1 MRCFGYHDDDVN
13 DHVVPEASRAT
24 DDHGPVAVVGILV
37 RGTAETPRQNLEVE
51 PDNTNNKPKRKKKAM
66 ASKITYSSCDE
77 TLENQLLAAA
87 DGNAAAL
94 TALAELLRG
103 ASPKQ
108 CSQWE
113 AGVKS
118 FWQSGLELVIDKM
131 DSKQLR
137 PEDSLL
143 LGSML
148 AAGFDSVGMR
158 DRYAAL
164 AKRVFSH
171 YRDPIGLTA
180 AIGIRND
187 ALGIA
192 QVYQR
197 WQVIGELKIGA
208 YCYDSSSGVGTIA
221 AIDDLAND
229 VQVQFDR
236 RRSMSLSQFVDSVI
250 VIKDLSLLHEVLSGK
265 HSGKLPPIKDISAA
279 LPVSLVAAG
288 AIPDGIVKQL
298 LVPAVLTDDA
308 FARATTAVGGAP
320 KASAVSAPVTNAPA
334 PTVAAPPPGSQRWD
348 HSRSI
353 LELCE
358 RLKGVTSLKVDSEP
372 TLDNV
377 QRILQ
382 QAGIRPDQ
390 SDHFALALAMLQ
402 KMSGDL
408 GDWLR
413 TTVEY
418 LADEAVIWHNG
429 DTWAEVTDKL
439 PGKLAPFWFKAT
451 QIAKGSDYLTTN
463 TLRLPFRLWAQTE
476 KLLGSGSDKDL
487 LAAKVLD
494 ALEGKH
500 ASADLLMWLW
510 RSGSQAV
517 KDKYLSDSHLIFKT
531 LQLDVRG
538 NYLRA
543 QRDLRRLLLEDEK
556 FHRQVMLNGDRD
568 ALIALVRCIKRL
580 PLLDSGERQSL
591 LVKIVRYYPEH
602 IHEVEERRVATE
614 RRAVGKLTSKRS
626 YKQRQEE
633 LEHLV
638 NVLVPANIAAIE
650 HARGYGDLREN
661 SEFKYAKEQQV
672 FLASRRQE
680 LETSLNGMRATDFSD
695 VEVDGVAVPGSTIT
709 VRYPNGKKEDFHLL
723 GLFDSVPEKN
733 MISYETPLGE
743 TLMGCKPG
751 MDLTMPSG
759 DNVTVVAVSPLPA
772 ELRAWVVGA

>member
-1 MRCFGYHDDDVN
+1 
-13 DHVVPEASRAT
+13 
-24 DDHGPVAVVGILV
+24 
-37 RGTAETPRQNLEVE
+37 
-51 PDNTNNKPKRKKKAM
+51 M

-77 TLENQLLAAA
+77 ALENHLLAAA
-87 DGNAAAL
+87 DGDASAL
-94 TALAELLRG
+94 TVLAELLRG

-118 FWQSGLELVIDKM
+118 FWQSGLELVVDKM

-148 AAGFDSVGMR
+148 AAGFDSVAMR

-187 ALGIA
+187 ATDIA
-192 QVYQR
+192 QIYQR

-208 YCYDSSSGVGTIA
+208 YCFESNSGVGTIA

-236 RRSMSLSQFVDSVI
+236 RRSLSLSQFVDSVI
-250 VIKDLSLLHEVLSGK
+250 VVKDLSLLHEVLSGK
-265 HSGKLPPIKDISAA
+265 HGGKLPSLKEINAA
-279 LPVSLVAAG
+279 LPASLVAAG
-288 AIPDGIVKQL
+288 VVPDGIAKQL
-298 LVPAVLTDDA
+298 LVPAILTEDA
-308 FARATTAVGGAP
+308 FARATATDAAVKSTP
-320 KASAVSAPVTNAPA
+320 VAPVPVK
-334 PTVAAPPPGSQRWD
+334 TVPVMAVASPPSGSLRWD

-358 RLKGVTSLKVDSEP
+358 RLKGATSLKVDSEP

-382 QAGIRPDQ
+382 QASIRPDQ
-390 SDHFALALAMLQ
+390 SDHFALASAMLQ

-408 GDWLR
+408 GDWLHR
-413 TTVEY
+413 TVEI
-418 LADEAVIWHNG
+418 LADQAVVWHSG
-429 DTWAEVTDKL
+429 AMWAEVTDRL
-439 PGKLAPFWFKAT
+439 PGKLAPFWFKVT
-451 QIAKGSDYLTTN
+451 HVAKGSDFLTAN
-463 TLRLPFRLWAQTE
+463 TLLLPFRLWAQTE
-476 KLLGSGSDKDL
+476 KLLGSGPDKDL
-487 LAAKVLD
+487 LAAKVLE
-494 ALEGKH
+494 ALESKR

-517 KDKYLSDSHLIFKT
+517 KDKYLADSHLIFKT

-543 QRDLRRLLLEDEK
+543 QRDLRRLLMEDEK

-568 ALIALVRCIKRL
+568 ALVGLVRCIKRL

-602 IHEVEERRVATE
+602 IHEVEERRQAPA

-680 LETSLNGMRATDFSD
+680 LETSLNGTRATDFSD
-695 VEVDGVAVPGSTIT
+695 VEVDGVAVPGSTVT
-709 VRYPNGKKEDFHLL
+709 LSHGNGKNEDFHLL

-743 TLMGCKPG
+743 MLMGCKPG

-759 DNVTVVAVSPLPA
+759 DKVTVVAVSPLSA
-772 ELRAWVVGA
+772 ELRAWVAGA